1 MLVRVDPV
9 AVHTVV
15 FPVVVPINPLQVLH
29 QMAQRLRLMA
39 QQAACQQSAVL
50 AAAVVAAAL
59 PKLVVRVLATEV
71 RAQAVELA
79 EKAAKELPTQC
90 ELILQLC
97 TALAEAARADG

>member
-9 AVHTVV
+9 AVRTVV
-15 FPVVVPINPLQVLH
+15 FPVVVPINLLQVLH

-39 QQAACQQSAVL
+39 QQAACQLSAIL
-50 AAAVVAAAL
+50 AVAVAVAAL

-97 TALAEAARADG
+97 MALVVVAKEDG